1 MKNLPLKIKI
11 NQSKNKEGFTESL
24 CKAESKAAID
34 KAVSCFI
41 AMRKPLGL
49 KSQRVRR
56 NSNIYKHVIK
66 SLGALGMTISKEA
79 LQQRVSRALKEE
91 TNSQSSIPEQVNMFY
106 LTTEVSSITSPDG
119 EENSPFT
126 EPSMADM
133 ELVKVVNQKAWQSYK
148 RSRRMSMT

>member
-1 MKNLPLKIKI
+1 
-11 NQSKNKEGFTESL
+11 
-24 CKAESKAAID
+24 
-34 KAVSCFI
+34 
-41 AMRKPLGL
+41 
-49 KSQRVRR
+49 
-56 NSNIYKHVIK
+56 
-66 SLGALGMTISKEA
+66 MTISKEA

-91 TNSQSSIPEQVNMFY
+91 TNSQSSI
-106 LTTEVSSITSPDG
+106 TEVSSITSPDG